1 MLKCYP
7 KVWSCETDVSN
18 LRSNFIA
25 FKHPSRFPGIELAS
39 FLFPERQWRTDSRT
53 FTRPILSSNLRASL
67 SWRGS
72 VRSVARTRRRRRR
85 RPTSQKMTSSITEK
99 AFVTSAR
106 SSASSFVGQHQLTR
120 SESSF
125 SFCPCQLPYPKP
137 ALVSLLK
144 FYLLSD

>member
-1 MLKCYP
+1 MKLTLGILDKTSSHSSTHRVFPELNYP
-7 KVWSCETDVSN
+7 LSY
-18 LRSNFIA
+18 
-25 FKHPSRFPGIELAS
+25 
-39 FLFPERQWRTDSRT
+39 FLLERQWRTDSRT

-85 RPTSQKMTSSITEK
+85 RPTSRKMTSSITEK
-99 AFVTSAR
+99 AFVSSAR